1 MSKVYDYYM
10 DRQKVC
16 PHNRTEYIPP
26 EPEVNVSEALV
37 CEDCG
42 IDLPL
47 QKPEDIF

>member
-10 DRQKVC
+10 DRQKAC

-26 EPEVNVSEALV
+26 EPEINVSEALV

-42 IDLPL
+42 IDLPF

>member
-10 DRQKVC
+10 DRQKAC

-47 QKPEDIF
+47 QKPDDIF

>member
-10 DRQKVC
+10 DRQKAC

-26 EPEVNVSEALV
+26 EPEINVSEALV